1 MNMYCPRCGQER
13 FSEATSFC
21 SRCGLFLDHVEE
33 VMHNDGNPL
42 FESEASESSRLFSRR
57 NVRIFTLFWF
67 VIVTVIL
74 TPISAILEAP
84 EEVTAILG
92 LLGPVVA
99 LMMLIFSFFIPKDG
113 SAASRQQKRKE
124 RRELREQRERKG
136 LPPEQTVFAED
147 FVPPRTGSR
156 EPAEGERPRTPPS
169 VTEET
174 TRHLKLDDDD

>member
-21 SRCGLFLDHVEE
+21 SRCGLFLDHIEE
-33 VMHNDGNPL
+33 VMDNDGNPL
-42 FESEASESSRLFSRR
+42 FEPDESGSGRILSRR
-57 NVRIFTLFWF
+57 NFRIFSLFWF

-84 EEVTAILG
+84 DEVIAILG

-99 LMMLIFSFFIPKDG
+99 LMMLIFSFFLPKDSTAG
-113 SAASRQQKRKE
+113 SRLQRRKQ
-124 RRELREQRERKG
+124 RRELREQSERKG
-136 LPPEQTVFAED
+136 LPPEQTTFADD
-147 FVPPRTGSR
+147 FIPPRTESR
-156 EPAEGERPRTPPS
+156 EPAAGERPATPPS

-174 TRHLKLDDDD
+174 TRHLKLDEDD